1 MAIVIQALYKCCP
14 RHILWTSQCIPLN
27 YSTLSTYICWELFL
41 DFSIDIHFTRKVL
54 SDTFRDRF
62 KFPLQR
68 LTVTD
73 LLILKTVISIVV
85 APKLS
90 KILKH
95 NYSFYNSN
103 QIIRIVNKFHISV
116 EFNNKIFQYQ
126 ATYVIVYI
134 IHLMKTKKQEDSY
147 NISVHNVC

>member
-1 MAIVIQALYKCCP
+1 M
-14 RHILWTSQCIPLN
+14 
-27 YSTLSTYICWELFL
+27 
-41 DFSIDIHFTRKVL
+41 DFPIDVHFTLKVL

-90 KILKH
+90 KILIN

-103 QIIRIVNKFHISV
+103 QIIRVVNGFHISV
-116 EFNNKIFQYQ
+116 EFNNNQTFQYQ
-126 ATYVIVYI
+126 ATSVIVYT
-134 IHLMKTKKQEDSY
+134 IHLIKTKQQEDSY
-147 NISVHNVC
+147 NISVHNDC